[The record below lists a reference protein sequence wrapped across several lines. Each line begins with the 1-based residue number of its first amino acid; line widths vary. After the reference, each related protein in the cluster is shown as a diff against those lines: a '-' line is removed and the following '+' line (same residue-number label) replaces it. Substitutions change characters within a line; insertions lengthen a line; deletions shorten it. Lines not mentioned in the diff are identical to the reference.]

1 MKEDISSL
9 DMLCQLG
16 GFKARLWVHAVDF
29 AYTIWR
35 GDLHANP
42 ASCHSTLEVNARLQR
57 QCKTPHPLLPTS
69 PTSSI
74 TFLFITQLLAAPIMP
89 PKQVSSTTKTPKK
102 KSIPW
107 DQDGVDG
114 GNSSITIILDWLGTG
129 TNYLQWL
136 GDLESG
142 TTKTWLCSEI
152 LQIMK
157 DSRITHR

>member
-1 MKEDISSL
+1 
-9 DMLCQLG
+9 
-16 GFKARLWVHAVDF
+16 
-29 AYTIWR
+29 
-35 GDLHANP
+35 
-42 ASCHSTLEVNARLQR
+42 
-57 QCKTPHPLLPTS
+57 
-69 PTSSI
+69 
-74 TFLFITQLLAAPIMP
+74 MP

-102 KSIPW
+102 KYIPW

-142 TTKTWLCSEI
+142 TTKTRLCSEI

-157 DSRITHR
+157 DSRITHRDSKGVQQKIGDLQALYNTAHNWKKNTGQGILEQDELNGVRTVEEKVLEICCYWEELDPIMGSRLVTEPLHI